1 VTDGVLL
8 TQNSSQ
14 DRVDRLVRQRRE
26 GLAQSLAVV
35 SGLLGLCLIGVAL
48 VKLWLGDTSS
58 VGLFSSA
65 QAVQGILGVAL
76 VWVVLKGVARRF
88 FVTAFARQAN
98 QLRVFLFPLQ
108 VWPLFLIYRFAVEQH
123 GDVKVYLRRIT
134 EGSIVEWLSFIF
146 LLFSACLLW
155 QAMFDW
161 GTFKERMSGRVLA
174 ILLFIA
180 AMEEMSWGQMI
191 FNWGTPELLDSL
203 NRQQETNMH
212 NLAVFHD
219 YTWTAFAIVFTSLAV
234 LSAVNFLVSSRYNLR
249 QRKFLDLVLP
259 TSCACSYFTIA
270 AVIYWGVVVEKAGV
284 DLAYLHTREQEIAE
298 CLAAIGIF
306 IHCVS
311 LYLKPSQPLSSCP
324 E

>member
-1 VTDGVLL
+1 MTDGVLL

-48 VKLWLGDTSS
+48 VKLWLSDTSS

-123 GDVKVYLRRIT
+123 GDVKIYLRRIT

-174 ILLFIA
+174 VLLFIA

-234 LSAVNFLVSSRYNLR
+234 LSAMNFLVSSRYNWR

-259 TSCACSYFTIA
+259 ISCACSYFTIA
-270 AVIYWGVVVEKAGV
+270 AVIYWGVVLEKAGV

-311 LYLKPSQPLSSCP
+311 LYLKPSQPASSCP